1 MKSLYKFLLNKL
13 PRPLLIRLSYVF
25 RWFAP
30 LIYKG
35 NKVQCNVCDMK
46 FRKFLSYGAE
56 GHHRENVLCPNC
68 LTLERHRLMW
78 LFLQKKTNFFK
89 DDLKVLHIA
98 PEQCFYSIFRT
109 QKNLKYLTADL
120 FSPLADVKMDLH
132 NAPFEDNS
140 FDVVFCNHVL
150 EHVEDDKKCMSELY
164 RVMKPGGFGIFQVP
178 IDYTREKTYEDK
190 NITSPEDREKHF
202 WQKDHVRLY
211 GLDYPTRL
219 TAAGFKLTCDKI
231 AKEIPADQSE
241 KLRLPMEEEVYYC
254 VK

>member
-1 MKSLYKFLLNKL
+1 MKKIYKFLLNKL

-35 NKVQCNVCDMK
+35 NNVECNVCHK
-46 FRKFLSYGAE
+46 HFRKFLSYGAE

-78 LFLQKKTNFFK
+78 LFLEKKTIFFK
-89 DDLKVLHIA
+89 DEIKVLHIA
-98 PEQCFYSIFRT
+98 PEQCFYSIFRK
-109 QKNLKYLTADL
+109 QKNLKYTTADL
-120 FSPLADVKMDLH
+120 YSPLADVKMDLH
-132 NAPFEDNS
+132 NAPFDDNS

-178 IDYTREKTYEDK
+178 IDYSRKETYEDK
-190 NITSPEDREKHF
+190 SITSPEEREKHF
-202 WQKDHVRLY
+202 WQRSCTIIWF
-211 GLDYPTRL
+211 GLSR
-219 TAAGFKLTCDKI
+219 
-231 AKEIPADQSE
+231 
-241 KLRLPMEEEVYYC
+241 
-254 VK
+254 

>member
-1 MKSLYKFLLNKL
+1 
-13 PRPLLIRLSYVF
+13 
-25 RWFAP
+25 
-30 LIYKG
+30 
-35 NKVQCNVCDMK
+35 
-46 FRKFLSYGAE
+46 
-56 GHHRENVLCPNC
+56 
-68 LTLERHRLMW
+68 
-78 LFLQKKTNFFK
+78 
-89 DDLKVLHIA
+89 
-98 PEQCFYSIFRT
+98 
-109 QKNLKYLTADL
+109 
-120 FSPLADVKMDLH
+120 MDLH

-150 EHVEDDKKCMSELY
+150 EHVEDDKQCMSELY

-190 NITSPEDREKHF
+190 SITSPEDREKHF

-219 TAAGFKLTCDKI
+219 TAAGFKVTCDKI
-231 AKEIPADQSE
+231 AKEIPSDQSE